1 MHNSQFLGRSMA
13 IEYAIVYLRIMRTA
27 LYYTLYATLLILI
40 FGGIFLGTEFYP
52 DETTFGMFAFV
63 GLCAVWKVASIAWG
77 FWWDARFLK
86 QQKRDR
92 ELAKM
97 IARETVLELDR
108 MRRER
113 A

>member
-1 MHNSQFLGRSMA
+1 MATLHNVA
-13 IEYAIVYLRIMRTA
+13 YLRIMRIA
-27 LYYTLYATLLILI
+27 PYHLPYATLLILI

-63 GLCAVWKVASIAWG
+63 GLCAVWKVSSIAWG
-77 FWWDARFLK
+77 FWRGARFLK
-86 QQKRDR
+86 QLERDR
-92 ELAKM
+92 ELAKL

-113 A
+113 V